1 MAKSKWTL
9 TAQEIAA
16 LELERPALEALIRKQ
31 LFETFQLA
39 VRLQKEMAEK
49 ALIFGPK
56 WYLI

>member
-1 MAKSKWTL
+1 MAKSKWKL

-31 LFETFQLA
+31 LFEAFQLA
-39 VRLQKEMAEK
+39 VRLQHEMAEK